1 MKEQQLSLSRSR
13 LLGVFRRT
21 TQPGLHLTKFCPGGN
36 HVSLKHLGDRV
47 APLSTTDSHTT
58 RCVWWSPPPPAP
70 PASLT
75 GWGLFHSTLWSCSKC
90 LCYEQKKNP
99 VSSWKTSEK
108 YSEVWMQYVWARWES
123 FPWCFVFCQKHWT
136 LELCSFCST
145 VPKVGSWAYE
155 GTWQRKWVLGSTF
168 LSGLQ
173 N

>member
-1 MKEQQLSLSRSR
+1 MRWRSSSWVSVCRSR

-75 GWGLFHSTLWSCSKC
+75 GLGLFHSTLWSCSKC
-90 LCYEQKKNP
+90 LCYEQKKILFPPEKPQRNILKFECSTSGHGGR
-99 VSSWKTSEK
+99 VSHD
-108 YSEVWMQYVWARWES
+108 AL
-123 FPWCFVFCQKHWT
+123 CFVRNIEPWSFVHF
-136 LELCSFCST
+136 LCVHF
-145 VPKVGSWAYE
+145 VQRFPK
-155 GTWQRKWVLGSTF
+155 
-168 LSGLQ
+168 
-173 N
+173 